1 MQEEAVV
8 SKLKVRRRVGTALCG
23 VMHEWVVKCC
33 ERWLWTVREAS
44 KFGKKKDK
52 SVIRSL
58 LVPPG
63 ESTPP
68 LTCLSKSLTSHVCF
82 HIHQHRTVIFSVEV
96 NTWPRIISAHAW
108 KVICASDLSSLMWP
122 AIKLK
127 MHVKHFPRMTLR
139 GINCILIFRWW
150 VLWLFAY
157 FTLIPD
163 LHWCF
168 LGHPESFP

>member
-33 ERWLWTVREAS
+33 GRWLWTVREAS

-52 SVIRSL
+52 SFAPSFYLQVKALLHSPACSSL
-58 LVPPG
+58 
-63 ESTPP
+63 
-68 LTCLSKSLTSHVCF
+68 LTSHVCF

-96 NTWPRIISAHAW
+96 NTWPRILSAHAW

-168 LGHPESFP
+168 LGHPESFH